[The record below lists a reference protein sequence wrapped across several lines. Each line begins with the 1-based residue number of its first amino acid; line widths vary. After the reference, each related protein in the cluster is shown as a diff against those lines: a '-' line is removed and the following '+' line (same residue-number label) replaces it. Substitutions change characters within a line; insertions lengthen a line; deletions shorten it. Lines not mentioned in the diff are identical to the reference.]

1 MRSPLLIVCT
11 IGNYSTFRSE
21 EVSDR
26 STLDKRRTQ
35 VRSERSRLVRGQET
49 LSPTLLLVPKSDKE
63 TENNLKFRE
72 LNKGDVK
79 GKGARVVVHVWTS
92 SLRSTSRAT
101 MSTVYYVV

>member
-49 LSPTLLLVPKSDKE
+49 LSPTLLQSSGHFSG
-63 TENNLKFRE
+63 TEI
-72 LNKGDVK
+72 
-79 GKGARVVVHVWTS
+79 
-92 SLRSTSRAT
+92 
-101 MSTVYYVV
+101 

>member
-1 MRSPLLIVCT
+1 M
-11 IGNYSTFRSE
+11 
-21 EVSDR
+21 SDR

-79 GKGARVVVHVWTS
+79 GTSKGARVVVHVWTS
-92 SLRSTSRAT
+92 SSRSTSRAT